1 MPLSSSIAARLQFQH
16 LSIRE
21 ITAGISPEALRHP
34 VNPGK
39 WSAFENVAHLAAYQP
54 VFIDRLERLGRE
66 ASPAFGRYVADNDP
80 QFHSSLAKSPA
91 ELFAIIDS
99 DRALLRSTLLHTS
112 LLHSPLDHS
121 PLDSGGETFLE
132 RTGSHPLYGL
142 LTVPQW
148 TEFFLLHEAHH
159 LFTIFRLVQELR
171 RGTPPIE

>member
-34 VNPGK
+34 INPGK

-80 QFHSSLAKSPA
+80 QFHRCLTKSPD
-91 ELFAIIDS
+91 ELFACIDN
-99 DRALLRSTLLHTS
+99 DRALIRSS
-112 LLHSPLDHS
+112 LDT
-121 PLDSGGETFLE
+121 GGEGFLE
-132 RTGSHPLYGL
+132 KTGTHPLFGL
-142 LTVPQW
+142 LKVPQW

>member
-21 ITAGISPEALRHP
+21 ITADISPEALRHP

-54 VFIDRLERLGRE
+54 VFIDRLERLGRD
-66 ASPAFGRYVADNDP
+66 ASPAFGRYVAEDDP
-80 QFHSSLAKSPA
+80 VFHRCLANSPA
-91 ELFAIIDS
+91 ELFALVDS
-99 DRALLRSTLLHTS
+99 DRALIRST
-112 LLHSPLDHS
+112 
-121 PLDSGGETFLE
+121 LDSGGETLLE

-142 LTVPQW
+142 LTVRQW

-159 LFTIFRLVQELR
+159 LFTIFRLVQGLR

>member
-21 ITAGISPEALRHP
+21 ITADISPEALRHP

-54 VFIDRLERLGRE
+54 VFIDRLERLGRD
-66 ASPAFGRYVADNDP
+66 ASPAFGRYVAEDDP
-80 QFHSSLAKSPA
+80 LFHRCLANSPA
-91 ELFAIIDS
+91 ELFALVDG
-99 DRALLRSTLLHTS
+99 DRALIRST
-112 LLHSPLDHS
+112 
-121 PLDSGGETFLE
+121 LDSGGETLLE
-132 RTGSHPLYGL
+132 RTGSHPLYGR
-142 LTVPQW
+142 LTVRQW

-159 LFTIFRLVQELR
+159 LFTIFRLVQGLR

>member
-21 ITAGISPEALRHP
+21 ITADISPEALRHP

-54 VFIDRLERLGRE
+54 VFIDRLERLGRD
-66 ASPAFGRYVADNDP
+66 ASPAFGRYVAEDDP
-80 QFHSSLAKSPA
+80 LFHRCLANSPA
-91 ELFAIIDS
+91 ELFALIDS
-99 DRALLRSTLLHTS
+99 DRALIRAT
-112 LLHSPLDHS
+112 
-121 PLDSGGETFLE
+121 LDSGGETLLE

-142 LTVPQW
+142 LTVRQW

-159 LFTIFRLVQELR
+159 LFTIFRLVQGLR